1 MESVAFNR
9 TLAQPL
15 AHSHIDTM
23 AFLAETLVCKRSVF
37 ARWVMNKVAHILVLL
52 TPFLAVSG
60 CSEAP
65 PPLASY
71 SSDVRPF
78 IDKYCMR
85 CHSED
90 GEGSAAS
97 GFRMDTYESLMKG
110 TKYGAVI
117 KPEDSFSSALV
128 MLVEGRVDPSISMPH
143 GEGPAPTQAEIDVVK
158 AWIDQGAKNN

>member
-1 MESVAFNR
+1 
-9 TLAQPL
+9 
-15 AHSHIDTM
+15 M
-23 AFLAETLVCKRSVF
+23 AFLAETLVCKRPVF

-52 TPFLAVSG
+52 TPVLAVSG

-65 PPLASY
+65 PPLVSY

-110 TKYGAVI
+110 TKYGPVI
-117 KPEDSFSSALV
+117 KPEDSF
-128 MLVEGRVDPSISMPH
+128 
-143 GEGPAPTQAEIDVVK
+143 PARWLCLSKAESTPR
-158 AWIDQGAKNN
+158 